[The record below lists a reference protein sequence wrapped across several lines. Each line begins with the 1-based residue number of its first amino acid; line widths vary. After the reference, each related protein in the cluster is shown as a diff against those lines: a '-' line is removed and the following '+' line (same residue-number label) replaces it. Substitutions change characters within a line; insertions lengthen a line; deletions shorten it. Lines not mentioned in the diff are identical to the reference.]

1 MSKLTVQL
9 VVWNGAKYLPYLFAS
24 LRKQNFKEWSL
35 LILDN
40 NSADNSVEIIKKEL
54 NDFLIPY
61 KLIENK
67 NNSGFAGGHS
77 EAFRESNSEYVLLL
91 NQDMYLMPDCLKKM
105 VDFLDQHPEAG
116 AATPRLMRWDFASI
130 CHLRTQH
137 CHPRESGDPGVSFR
151 PDPGSRSGMTN
162 GRQND
167 NAVPGETNKID
178 ALGLKIFRN
187 RRVVEQST
195 GQEWPR
201 DVILSGTKN
210 LLKAGVKRSF
220 ADAQDDNIEVFGV
233 SGAFPMYRR
242 SALVDTILP
251 NGNFL
256 DVDYILYKEDVDL
269 AYRLASRG
277 WKSYVLLSTVAYH
290 DRSGAGPKELTDI
303 AALKNKQSHS
313 SWIKYHSYKNHL
325 MTLIKNEH
333 GENLILD
340 FPVILWYEF
349 KKFIYFLL
357 FERAV
362 LVELTEIWK
371 MRRELAK
378 KRQYIKK
385 HRKVNYKEIRKWW
398 K

>member
-40 NSADNSVEIIKKEL
+40 NSADNSVEIIKNEL
-54 NDFLIPY
+54 NDFIVPY

-67 NNSGFAGGHS
+67 KNNGFAGGHS
-77 EAFRESNSEYVLLL
+77 EAFRENNSEYVLLL

-105 VDFLDQHPEAG
+105 VDFLEQHPEAG

-130 CHLRTQH
+130 CH
-137 CHPRESGDPGVSFR
+137 PRESGDPGVSFR
-151 PDPGSRSGMTN
+151 LDPGSWPGMTS
-162 GRQND
+162 GHQND
-167 NAVPGETNKID
+167 NVVPGETNIID

-187 RRVVEQST
+187 RRVIEWGT
-195 GQEWPR
+195 GEVWS
-201 DVILSGTKN
+201 VANKKIKYLIKN
-210 LLKAGVKRSF
+210 HF
-220 ADAQDDNIEVFGV
+220 IEVFGV

-242 SALVDTILP
+242 SALLDTLLP
-251 NGNFL
+251 NGDFL
-256 DVDYILYKEDVDL
+256 DRDYVSYKEDVDL
-269 AYRLASRG
+269 AYRLTTRG

-290 DRSGAGPKELTDI
+290 DRSGAGPKELSDI

-313 SWIKYHSYKNHL
+313 SWVKYHSYKNHL
-325 MTLIKNEH
+325 MTLIKNEYN
-333 GENLILD
+333 ENLILD

-357 FERAV
+357 FERAI
-362 LVELTEIWK
+362 LMGLTEIWK
-371 MRRELAK
+371 MQKELKHKREYV
-378 KRQYIKK
+378 KRL
-385 HRKVNYKEIRKWW
+385 RKVNYKEIRKWW